1 MPYQQDNAD
10 ILAYQ
15 IKAVKLPKPHREY
28 RFHPTRRW
36 RFDLCWPDKHIA
48 AEVEGGTW
56 VKGRH
61 VRPAQFEKDCIKYN
75 EAALLGF
82 MVLRFTTRM
91 VTTGVAIDTLER
103 ALV

>member
-1 MPYQQDNAD
+1 MPYQSDNAD

-15 IKAVKLPKPHREY
+15 IKATKLPKPHREY

-36 RFDLCWPDKHIA
+36 RFDLCWPEKMIA

-61 VRPAQFEKDCIKYN
+61 VRPRAFEQDCIKYN

-82 MVLRFTTRM
+82 IVFRFTTNM
-91 VTTGVAIDTLER
+91 VTNGLALKTIER
-103 ALV
+103 AMA